1 MVSGQLNLVSSINS
15 ETLQTLWILRRRQK
29 RRATIPNVSGLPLT
43 SKQFDESNQ
52 ALIGSLESTD
62 WENQVSQKS
71 LIMKSMQARF
81 AVEALEIDEA
91 IGTWLLQV
99 WKRQFS
105 VGSEERATDFKSLEQ
120 YLKLRLVDAGAE

>member
-1 MVSGQLNLVSSINS
+1 MVSAQLDLVSSINS
-15 ETLQTLWILRRRQK
+15 ERCRPCGYCGDVRKGEQK
-29 RRATIPNVSGLPLT
+29 SPNVSRLPLT
-43 SKQFDESNQ
+43 FKQFDESNQ
-52 ALIGSLESTD
+52 ALIGSLESTA

-105 VGSEERATDFKSLEQ
+105 VGSEERTTEFKSLEQ
-120 YLKLRLVDAGAE
+120 YLKLRLIDAGAE